1 MNLTSWMKWHR
12 WTGFGIALFIAML
25 CVTGIF
31 LNHSS
36 ALGLARHYVNS
47 DWLLD
52 LYDIDPAQPPLSFH
66 AGAHWITRIGDHLYS
81 DGRELAERSYTL
93 LGVVPLQDQIVAG
106 LGNRLL
112 ILAPDGTIIEVLSA
126 AEGVPAGMQRI
137 GSTAD
142 GRLVIDTDIGQ
153 FLPDLDSLR
162 WEQAVV
168 ADAHWALPASLP
180 AELNAILL
188 RSFRDRTL
196 TLERL
201 LLDIHSGRIV
211 NHFGVWFMDLVA
223 VVLLSLVL
231 SGIWVWYRR

>member
-1 MNLTSWMKWHR
+1 MNLTNWMKWHR
-12 WTGFGIALFIAML
+12 WAGLGITLFMVML

-36 ALGLARHYVNS
+36 ALGLAQHYVKS

-52 LYDIDPAQPPLSFH
+52 LYAIEPAQTPVSFA
-66 AGAHWITRIGDHLYS
+66 AGAHWITRIGDHLYF
-81 DGRELAERSYTL
+81 DGRELAERSDTL
-93 LGVVPLQDQIVAG
+93 LGVVPLQDQIIAG
-106 LGNRLL
+106 LGDRLL
-112 ILAPDGTIIEVLSA
+112 MLAPDGATIEVLRA
-126 AEGVPAGMQRI
+126 AEGVPAGMKRM

-142 GRLVIDTDIGQ
+142 GRLVIETELGQ

-162 WEQAVV
+162 WERDVV
-168 ADAHWALPASLP
+168 PDAHWALPAPLP
-180 AELNAILL
+180 AELNAILM

-201 LLDIHSGRIV
+201 LLDIHSGRIM
-211 NHFGVWFMDLVA
+211 NHFGIWFMDGVA
-223 VVLLSLVL
+223 VVLLSLVF